1 MSFCIYDLFRIYNK
15 IEDRNLYG
23 LRNFIFILW
32 FCKTGGIILNLVFA
46 AIVTIWAAWLI
57 IKRYK
62 AQTVLF
68 MAGGILIAGSVIMDF
83 GTVLPSGKSTGMWS
97 FDLFELIRTLFSS
110 RLAGLG
116 LNIMAVGGFARY
128 MDHIGASNALVH
140 LTIKPLMKLKSPYI
154 VMSACWVLGMFL
166 GLAINSASGL
176 AMLLMVT
183 MFPILVA
190 LGVSRISATAAIATT
205 LCLDWSPSDTGTILA
220 AEISGYDPVIYWH
233 TFQIPIA
240 CLVIPAVA
248 VAHYFTQKIM
258 DKRDGHIVKAVDSST
273 VQVHADTADE
283 KKALEEHPPAFF
295 AILPVI
301 PLALILIFSPLCIP
315 SVEMNIIM
323 AMFIGTT
330 IGMFAQLFRT
340 RDPKR
345 VCEEIQVFFDGMGRQ
360 LANVITIIIAGEFFA
375 RGLTVTGSI
384 DAMIQ
389 GAQHTGFG
397 ASGLTLVMI
406 GIIAACAVIMGSGN
420 APFFAFA
427 NLVPDIA
434 AKTGVEAAFMIM
446 PMHLIASS
454 ARAISPI
461 TGVIIVASG
470 MAGISPFDLVKRTAI
485 PMIVS
490 CVLIVVGNF
499 MIFG

>member
-1 MSFCIYDLFRIYNK
+1 MNLLF
-15 IEDRNLYG
+15 
-23 LRNFIFILW
+23 
-32 FCKTGGIILNLVFA
+32 TALV
-46 AIVTIWAAWLI
+46 VVWAAWLI
-57 IKRYK
+57 LKKYK

-68 MAGGILIAGSVIMDF
+68 LAGAILLSGSMIMEW
-83 GTVLPSGKSTGMWS
+83 GTIMPSGKSTGMWS
-97 FDLFELIRTLFSS
+97 FDLFELIRSLFAN
-110 RLAGLG
+110 RVAGLG

-128 MDHIGASNALVH
+128 MDKIGASNALVS
-140 LTIKPLMKLKSPYI
+140 LTIRPLMLLKSPYI

-205 LCLDWSPSDTGTILA
+205 LCLDWSPSDTGTIFA
-220 AEISGYDPVIYWH
+220 AEIAGYDPVVYWH

-240 CLVIPAVA
+240 CVVIPFVA
-248 VAHYFTQKIM
+248 VAHYLTQKYM
-258 DKRDGHIVKAVDSST
+258 DKRDGHV
-273 VQVHADTADE
+273 VQALDPADVSVNIETEDE
-283 KKALEEHPPAFF
+283 KKAATSHPPKIY

-315 SVEMNIIM
+315 TVKMNIIM

-330 IGMFAQLFRT
+330 IGMVAQFIRT
-340 RDPKR
+340 RDAQATFADLQ
-345 VCEEIQVFFDGMGRQ
+345 IFFDGMGRQ

-375 RGLTVTGSI
+375 KGLTSTGSI

-389 GAQHTGFG
+389 GAQTTGFG

-406 GIIAACAVIMGSGN
+406 GIIAVCAIIMGSGN

-427 NLVPDIA
+427 NLVPAIA
-434 AKTGVEAAFMIM
+434 EKTGVAASFMIM

-485 PMIVS
+485 PMAVS
-490 CVLIVVGNF
+490 CLLIVIGNF
-499 MIFG
+499 VIFG

>member
-1 MSFCIYDLFRIYNK
+1 MNLLF
-15 IEDRNLYG
+15 
-23 LRNFIFILW
+23 
-32 FCKTGGIILNLVFA
+32 TALV
-46 AIVTIWAAWLI
+46 VVWAAWLI
-57 IKRYK
+57 LKKYK

-68 MAGGILIAGSVIMDF
+68 LAGAILLSGSMIMEW
-83 GTVLPSGKSTGMWS
+83 GTIMPSGKSTGMWS
-97 FDLFELIRTLFSS
+97 FDLFELIRTLFAN
-110 RLAGLG
+110 RVAGLG

-128 MDHIGASNALVH
+128 MDKIGASNALVS
-140 LTIKPLMKLKSPYI
+140 LTIRPLMLLKSPYI

-205 LCLDWSPSDTGTILA
+205 LCLDWSPSDTGTIFA
-220 AEISGYDPVIYWH
+220 AEIAGFDPVVYWH

-240 CLVIPAVA
+240 CVVIPFVA
-248 VAHYFTQKIM
+248 VAHYLTQKYM
-258 DKRDGHIVKAVDSST
+258 DKRDGHVVKAMDPSEVAVNIET
-273 VQVHADTADE
+273 EDE
-283 KKALEEHPPAFF
+283 KKAATSHPPKIY

-315 SVEMNIIM
+315 TVKMNIIM

-330 IGMFAQLFRT
+330 IGMVAQFIRT
-340 RDPKR
+340 RDAKSTFADLQ
-345 VCEEIQVFFDGMGRQ
+345 IFFDGMGRQ

-375 RGLTVTGSI
+375 KGLTSTGSI

-389 GAQHTGFG
+389 GAQTTGFG
-397 ASGLTLVMI
+397 ATGLTLVMI
-406 GIIAACAVIMGSGN
+406 GIIAVCAIIMGSGN

-427 NLVPDIA
+427 NLVPAIA
-434 AKTGVEAAFMIM
+434 EKTGVAASFMIM

-485 PMIVS
+485 PMAVS
-490 CVLIVVGNF
+490 CILIVVANF
-499 MIFG
+499 VIFG

>member
-1 MSFCIYDLFRIYNK
+1 MNLLFTA
-15 IEDRNLYG
+15 L
-23 LRNFIFILW
+23 
-32 FCKTGGIILNLVFA
+32 
-46 AIVTIWAAWLI
+46 IVVWAAWLI
-57 IKRYK
+57 LKKYK
-62 AQTVLF
+62 PQTVLF
-68 MAGGILIAGSVIMDF
+68 VAGGLLLAGSMIMSW
-83 GTVLPSGKSTGMWS
+83 GTILPAGKSTGMWS
-97 FDLFELIRTLFSS
+97 FDIFELIRTLFAN
-110 RLAGLG
+110 RLSGLG

-128 MDHIGASNALVH
+128 MDKIGASNALVA
-140 LTIKPLMKLKSPYI
+140 LTIRPLMLLKSPYI

-205 LCLDWSPSDTGTILA
+205 LCLDWSPSDTGTIFA
-220 AEISGYDPVIYWH
+220 AEIAGFDPVIYWH

-240 CLVIPAVA
+240 CAVIPCVA
-248 VAHYFTQKIM
+248 IAHYLTQKIM
-258 DKRDGHIVKAVDSST
+258 DKRDGHIVRALDPAEVSVNIET
-273 VQVHADTADE
+273 EDE
-283 KKALEEHPPAFF
+283 KKAALSHPPKIYAL
-295 AILPVI
+295 LPII

-315 SVEMNIIM
+315 GIKMNIIM
-323 AMFIGTT
+323 AMLMGTA
-330 IGMFAQLFRT
+330 IGMIAQFFRT
-340 RDPKR
+340 RDLK
-345 VCEEIQVFFDGMGRQ
+345 EIFSEIQIFFDGMGKQ
-360 LANVITIIIAGEFFA
+360 LANVITIVIAGEFFA
-375 RGLTVTGSI
+375 KGLTSTGSI

-389 GAQHTGFG
+389 GAQTTGFG

-406 GIIAACAVIMGSGN
+406 AIIAVCAILMGSGN

-427 NLVPDIA
+427 NLVPAIA
-434 AKTGVEAAFMIM
+434 AKTGVAASFMVL

-485 PMIVS
+485 PMAVS
-490 CVLIVVGNF
+490 CILIVVANF
-499 MIFG
+499 VIFG

>member
-1 MSFCIYDLFRIYNK
+1 MNLLFTA
-15 IEDRNLYG
+15 L
-23 LRNFIFILW
+23 
-32 FCKTGGIILNLVFA
+32 
-46 AIVTIWAAWLI
+46 IVVWAAWLI
-57 IKRYK
+57 LKKYK
-62 AQTVLF
+62 PQTVLF
-68 MAGGILIAGSVIMDF
+68 VAGGLLLAGSMIMSW
-83 GTVLPSGKSTGMWS
+83 GTILPAGKSTGMWS
-97 FDLFELIRTLFSS
+97 FDIFELIRTLFAN
-110 RLAGLG
+110 RLSGLG

-128 MDHIGASNALVH
+128 MDKIGASNALVA
-140 LTIKPLMKLKSPYI
+140 LTIRPLMLLKSPYI

-205 LCLDWSPSDTGTILA
+205 LCLDWSPSDTGTIFA
-220 AEISGYDPVIYWH
+220 AEIAGFDPVIYWH

-240 CLVIPAVA
+240 CAVIPCVA
-248 VAHYFTQKIM
+248 IAHYLTQKIM
-258 DKRDGHIVKAVDSST
+258 DKRDGHIVRALDPAEVSVNIET
-273 VQVHADTADE
+273 EDE
-283 KKALEEHPPAFF
+283 KKAALSHPPKIYAL
-295 AILPVI
+295 LPII

-315 SVEMNIIM
+315 GIKMNIIM
-323 AMFIGTT
+323 AMLMGTA
-330 IGMFAQLFRT
+330 IGMIAQFFRT
-340 RDPKR
+340 RDLK
-345 VCEEIQVFFDGMGRQ
+345 ETFSEIQIFLDGMGKQ
-360 LANVITIIIAGEFFA
+360 LANVITIVIAGEFFA
-375 RGLTVTGSI
+375 KGLTSTGSI

-389 GAQHTGFG
+389 GAQTTGFG

-406 GIIAACAVIMGSGN
+406 AIIAVCAILMGSGN

-427 NLVPDIA
+427 NLVPAIA
-434 AKTGVEAAFMIM
+434 AKTGVAASFMVL

-485 PMIVS
+485 PMAVS
-490 CVLIVVGNF
+490 CILIVVANF
-499 MIFG
+499 VIFG

>member
-1 MSFCIYDLFRIYNK
+1 MNLLFTA
-15 IEDRNLYG
+15 L
-23 LRNFIFILW
+23 
-32 FCKTGGIILNLVFA
+32 
-46 AIVTIWAAWLI
+46 IVVWAAWLI
-57 IKRYK
+57 LKKYK
-62 AQTVLF
+62 PQTVLF
-68 MAGGILIAGSVIMDF
+68 VAGGLLLAGSMIMSW
-83 GTVLPSGKSTGMWS
+83 GTILPAGKSTGMWS
-97 FDLFELIRTLFSS
+97 FDIFELIRTLFAN
-110 RLAGLG
+110 RLSGLG

-128 MDHIGASNALVH
+128 MDKIGASNALVA
-140 LTIKPLMKLKSPYI
+140 LTIRPLMLLKSPYI

-205 LCLDWSPSDTGTILA
+205 LCLDWSPSDTGTIFA
-220 AEISGYDPVIYWH
+220 AEIAGFDPVIYWH

-240 CLVIPAVA
+240 CAVIPCVA
-248 VAHYFTQKIM
+248 IAHYLTQKIM
-258 DKRDGHIVKAVDSST
+258 DKRDGHIVRALDPAEVSVNIET
-273 VQVHADTADE
+273 EDE
-283 KKALEEHPPAFF
+283 KKAALSHPPKIYAL
-295 AILPVI
+295 LPII

-315 SVEMNIIM
+315 GIKMNIIM
-323 AMFIGTT
+323 AMLMGTA
-330 IGMFAQLFRT
+330 IGMIAQFFRT
-340 RDPKR
+340 RYLKKTFS
-345 VCEEIQVFFDGMGRQ
+345 EIQIFFDGMGKQ
-360 LANVITIIIAGEFFA
+360 LANVITIVIAGEFFA
-375 RGLTVTGSI
+375 KGLTSTGSI

-389 GAQHTGFG
+389 GAQTTGFG

-406 GIIAACAVIMGSGN
+406 AIIAVCAILMGSGN

-427 NLVPDIA
+427 NLVPAIA
-434 AKTGVEAAFMIM
+434 AKTGVAASFMVL

-485 PMIVS
+485 PMAVS
-490 CVLIVVGNF
+490 CILIVVANF
-499 MIFG
+499 VIFG

>member
-1 MSFCIYDLFRIYNK
+1 MNLLF
-15 IEDRNLYG
+15 
-23 LRNFIFILW
+23 
-32 FCKTGGIILNLVFA
+32 TALV
-46 AIVTIWAAWLI
+46 VVWAAWLI
-57 IKRYK
+57 LKKYK

-68 MAGGILIAGSVIMDF
+68 LAGAILLAGSMIMEW
-83 GTVLPSGKSTGMWS
+83 GTIMPSGKSTGMWS
-97 FDLFELIRTLFSS
+97 FDLFELIRTLFAN
-110 RLAGLG
+110 RVAGLG

-128 MDHIGASNALVH
+128 MDKIGASNALVS
-140 LTIKPLMKLKSPYI
+140 LTIRPLMLLKSPYI

-205 LCLDWSPSDTGTILA
+205 LCLDWSPSDTGTIFA
-220 AEISGYDPVIYWH
+220 AEIAGFDPVVYWH

-240 CLVIPAVA
+240 CVVIPCVA
-248 VAHYFTQKIM
+248 VAHYLTQKYM
-258 DKRDGHIVKAVDSST
+258 DKRDGHVVKAMDPSEVSVNIET
-273 VQVHADTADE
+273 EDE
-283 KKALEEHPPAFF
+283 KKAATSHPPKIY

-315 SVEMNIIM
+315 TVKMNIIM

-330 IGMFAQLFRT
+330 IGMVAQFIRT
-340 RDPKR
+340 RDAKSTFADLQ
-345 VCEEIQVFFDGMGRQ
+345 IFFDGMGRQ

-375 RGLTVTGSI
+375 KGLTSTGSI

-389 GAQHTGFG
+389 GAQTTGFG
-397 ASGLTLVMI
+397 ATGLTLVMI
-406 GIIAACAVIMGSGN
+406 GIIAVCAIIMGSGN

-427 NLVPDIA
+427 NLVPAIA
-434 AKTGVEAAFMIM
+434 EKTGVAASFMIM

-485 PMIVS
+485 PMAVS
-490 CVLIVVGNF
+490 CILIVVANF
-499 MIFG
+499 VIFG

>member
-1 MSFCIYDLFRIYNK
+1 MNLLF
-15 IEDRNLYG
+15 
-23 LRNFIFILW
+23 
-32 FCKTGGIILNLVFA
+32 TALV
-46 AIVTIWAAWLI
+46 VVWAAWLI
-57 IKRYK
+57 LKKYK

-68 MAGGILIAGSVIMDF
+68 LAGAILLSGSMIMEW
-83 GTVLPSGKSTGMWS
+83 GTIMPSGKSTGMWS
-97 FDLFELIRTLFSS
+97 FDLFELIRSLFAN
-110 RLAGLG
+110 RVAGLG

-128 MDHIGASNALVH
+128 MDKIGASNALVS
-140 LTIKPLMKLKSPYI
+140 LTIRPLMLLKSPYI

-205 LCLDWSPSDTGTILA
+205 LCLDWSPSDTGTIFA
-220 AEISGYDPVIYWH
+220 AEIAGFDPVVYWH

-240 CLVIPAVA
+240 CVVIPFVA
-248 VAHYFTQKIM
+248 VAHYLTQKYM
-258 DKRDGHIVKAVDSST
+258 DKRDGHV
-273 VQVHADTADE
+273 VQAMDPSEVSVNIETEDE
-283 KKALEEHPPAFF
+283 KKAATSHPPKIY

-315 SVEMNIIM
+315 TVKMNIIM

-330 IGMFAQLFRT
+330 IGMVAQFIRTHNAKATFADLQ
-340 RDPKR
+340 
-345 VCEEIQVFFDGMGRQ
+345 IFFDGMGRQ
-360 LANVITIIIAGEFFA
+360 LSNVITIIIAGEFFA
-375 RGLTVTGSI
+375 KGLTSTGSI

-389 GAQHTGFG
+389 GAQTTGFG

-406 GIIAACAVIMGSGN
+406 GIIAVCAIIMGSGN

-427 NLVPDIA
+427 NLVPAIA
-434 AKTGVEAAFMIM
+434 EKTGVAASFMIM

-485 PMIVS
+485 PMAVS
-490 CVLIVVGNF
+490 CILIVVANF
-499 MIFG
+499 VIFG

>member
-1 MSFCIYDLFRIYNK
+1 M
-15 IEDRNLYG
+15 
-23 LRNFIFILW
+23 
-32 FCKTGGIILNLVFA
+32 GGIILNLIFA
-46 AIVTIWAAWLI
+46 AIVTVWAGWLI

-68 MAGGILIAGSVIMDF
+68 MAGGILLAGSVIMEF
-83 GTVLPSGKSTGMWS
+83 GTIMPSGKSTGMWS
-97 FDLFELIRTLFSS
+97 FDLFELIRSLFAN
-110 RLAGLG
+110 RVAGLG

-128 MDHIGASNALVH
+128 MDKIGASSALVH
-140 LTIKPLMKLKSPYI
+140 LTIRPLMKLKSPYI
-154 VMSACWVLGMFL
+154 VMSACWILGMFL

-220 AEISGYDPVIYWH
+220 AEIAGYDPVIYWH

-240 CLVIPAVA
+240 MLVIPCVA

-258 DKRDGHIVKAVDSST
+258 DKRDGHVVKALDPHDVS
-273 VQVHADTADE
+273 VNAGTAEE
-283 KKALEEHPPAFF
+283 KKAMEEKTPLIF

-301 PLALILIFSPLCIP
+301 PLGLILTFSPLCIP
-315 SVEMNIIM
+315 TVKMNIIM
-323 AMFIGTT
+323 AMFIGTAL
-330 IGMFAQLFRT
+330 GMVAQLIRT
-340 RDPKR
+340 HDAKR
-345 VCEEIQVFFDGMGRQ
+345 VCEELQIFFDGMGRQ

-375 RGLTVTGSI
+375 KGLTATGSI
-384 DAMIQ
+384 DAMIN

-397 ASGLTLVMI
+397 AAGLTLVMV
-406 GIIAACAVIMGSGN
+406 GIIAACSIIMGSGN

-434 AKTGVEAAFMIM
+434 AKTGTAAAFMIL

-461 TGVIIVASG
+461 TGVIIVSSG

-485 PMIVS
+485 PMVVS
-490 CVLIVVGNF
+490 CALIIVGNF
-499 MIFG
+499 MFFG

>member
-1 MSFCIYDLFRIYNK
+1 MNLLF
-15 IEDRNLYG
+15 
-23 LRNFIFILW
+23 
-32 FCKTGGIILNLVFA
+32 TALV
-46 AIVTIWAAWLI
+46 VVWAAWLI
-57 IKRYK
+57 LKKYK

-68 MAGGILIAGSVIMDF
+68 IAGAILLSGSMIMEW
-83 GTVLPSGKSTGMWS
+83 GTIMPSGKSTGMWS
-97 FDLFELIRTLFSS
+97 FDLFELIRTLFAN
-110 RLAGLG
+110 RVAGLG

-128 MDHIGASNALVH
+128 MDKIGASNALVS
-140 LTIKPLMKLKSPYI
+140 LTIRPLMLLKSPYI

-205 LCLDWSPSDTGTILA
+205 LCLDWSPSDTGTIFA
-220 AEISGYDPVIYWH
+220 AEIAGFDPVVYWH

-240 CLVIPAVA
+240 CVVIPFVA
-248 VAHYFTQKIM
+248 VAHYLTQKYM
-258 DKRDGHIVKAVDSST
+258 DKRDGHVVKAMDPSEVAVNIET
-273 VQVHADTADE
+273 EDE
-283 KKALEEHPPAFF
+283 KKAATSHPPKIY

-315 SVEMNIIM
+315 TVKMNIIM

-330 IGMFAQLFRT
+330 IGMVAQFIRT
-340 RDPKR
+340 RDAKSTFADLQ
-345 VCEEIQVFFDGMGRQ
+345 IFFDGMGRQ

-375 RGLTVTGSI
+375 KGLTSTGSI

-389 GAQHTGFG
+389 GAQTTGFG
-397 ASGLTLVMI
+397 ATGLTLVMI
-406 GIIAACAVIMGSGN
+406 GIIAVCAIIMGSGN

-427 NLVPDIA
+427 NLVPAIA
-434 AKTGVEAAFMIM
+434 EKTGVAASFMIM

-485 PMIVS
+485 PMAVS
-490 CVLIVVGNF
+490 CILIVVANF
-499 MIFG
+499 VIFG

>member
-1 MSFCIYDLFRIYNK
+1 MNLLF
-15 IEDRNLYG
+15 
-23 LRNFIFILW
+23 
-32 FCKTGGIILNLVFA
+32 TALV
-46 AIVTIWAAWLI
+46 VVWAAWLI
-57 IKRYK
+57 LKKYK

-68 MAGGILIAGSVIMDF
+68 IAGAILLSGSMIMEW
-83 GTVLPSGKSTGMWS
+83 GTIMPSGKSTGMWS
-97 FDLFELIRTLFSS
+97 FDLFELIRTLFAN
-110 RLAGLG
+110 RVAGLG

-128 MDHIGASNALVH
+128 MDKIGASNALVS
-140 LTIKPLMKLKSPYI
+140 LTIRPLMLLKSPYI

-205 LCLDWSPSDTGTILA
+205 LCLDWSPSDTGTIFA
-220 AEISGYDPVIYWH
+220 AEIAGFDPVVYWH

-240 CLVIPAVA
+240 CVVIPFVA
-248 VAHYFTQKIM
+248 VAHYLTQKYM
-258 DKRDGHIVKAVDSST
+258 DKRDGHVVKAMDPSEVAVNIET
-273 VQVHADTADE
+273 EDE
-283 KKALEEHPPAFF
+283 KKAATSHPPKIY

-315 SVEMNIIM
+315 TVKMNIIM

-330 IGMFAQLFRT
+330 IGMVAQFIRT
-340 RDPKR
+340 RDAKTTFADLQ
-345 VCEEIQVFFDGMGRQ
+345 IFFDGMGRQ

-375 RGLTVTGSI
+375 KGLTSTGSI

-389 GAQHTGFG
+389 GAQTTGFG
-397 ASGLTLVMI
+397 ATGLTLVMI
-406 GIIAACAVIMGSGN
+406 GIIAVCAIIMGSGN

-427 NLVPDIA
+427 NLVPAIA
-434 AKTGVEAAFMIM
+434 EKTGVAASFMIM

-485 PMIVS
+485 PMAVS
-490 CVLIVVGNF
+490 CILIVVANF
-499 MIFG
+499 VIFG

>member
-1 MSFCIYDLFRIYNK
+1 MNLLF
-15 IEDRNLYG
+15 
-23 LRNFIFILW
+23 
-32 FCKTGGIILNLVFA
+32 TALV
-46 AIVTIWAAWLI
+46 VVWAAWLI
-57 IKRYK
+57 LKKYK

-68 MAGGILIAGSVIMDF
+68 LAGAILLSGSMIMEW
-83 GTVLPSGKSTGMWS
+83 GTIMPSGKSTGMWS
-97 FDLFELIRTLFSS
+97 FDLFELIRTLFAN
-110 RLAGLG
+110 RVAGLG

-128 MDHIGASNALVH
+128 MDKIGASNALVS
-140 LTIKPLMKLKSPYI
+140 LTIRPLMLLKSPYI

-205 LCLDWSPSDTGTILA
+205 LCLDWSPSDTGTIFA
-220 AEISGYDPVIYWH
+220 AEIAGFDPVVYWH

-240 CLVIPAVA
+240 CVVIPFVA
-248 VAHYFTQKIM
+248 VAHYLTQKYM
-258 DKRDGHIVKAVDSST
+258 DKRDGHVVKAMDPSEVSVNIET
-273 VQVHADTADE
+273 EDE
-283 KKALEEHPPAFF
+283 KKAATSHPPKIY

-315 SVEMNIIM
+315 TVKMNIIM

-330 IGMFAQLFRT
+330 IGMVAQFIRT
-340 RDPKR
+340 RDAKSTFADLQ
-345 VCEEIQVFFDGMGRQ
+345 IFFDGMGRQ

-375 RGLTVTGSI
+375 KGLTSTGSI

-389 GAQHTGFG
+389 GAQTTGFG
-397 ASGLTLVMI
+397 ATGLTLVMI
-406 GIIAACAVIMGSGN
+406 GIIAVCAIIMGSGN

-427 NLVPDIA
+427 NLVPAIA
-434 AKTGVEAAFMIM
+434 EKTGVAASFMIM

-470 MAGISPFDLVKRTAI
+470 MAGICPFDLVKRTAI
-485 PMIVS
+485 PMAVS
-490 CVLIVVGNF
+490 CILIVVANF
-499 MIFG
+499 VIFG

>member
-1 MSFCIYDLFRIYNK
+1 MNLLFTA
-15 IEDRNLYG
+15 L
-23 LRNFIFILW
+23 
-32 FCKTGGIILNLVFA
+32 
-46 AIVTIWAAWLI
+46 IVVWAAWLI
-57 IKRYK
+57 LKKYK
-62 AQTVLF
+62 PQTVLF
-68 MAGGILIAGSVIMDF
+68 VAGGLLLAGSMIMSW
-83 GTVLPSGKSTGMWS
+83 GTILPAGKSTGMWS
-97 FDLFELIRTLFSS
+97 FDIFELIRTLFAN
-110 RLAGLG
+110 RLSGLG

-128 MDHIGASNALVH
+128 MDKIGASNALVA
-140 LTIKPLMKLKSPYI
+140 LTIRPLMLLKSPYI

-205 LCLDWSPSDTGTILA
+205 LCLDWSPSDTGTIFA
-220 AEISGYDPVIYWH
+220 AELAGFDPVIYWH

-240 CLVIPAVA
+240 CAVIPCVA
-248 VAHYFTQKIM
+248 IAHYLTQKIM
-258 DKRDGHIVKAVDSST
+258 DKRDGHIVRALDPAEVSVNIET
-273 VQVHADTADE
+273 EDE
-283 KKALEEHPPAFF
+283 KKAALSHPPKIYAL
-295 AILPVI
+295 LPII

-315 SVEMNIIM
+315 GIKMNIIM
-323 AMFIGTT
+323 AMLMGTA
-330 IGMFAQLFRT
+330 IGMIAQFFRT
-340 RDPKR
+340 RDLK
-345 VCEEIQVFFDGMGRQ
+345 ETFSEIQILFDGMGKQ
-360 LANVITIIIAGEFFA
+360 LANVITIVIAGEFFA
-375 RGLTVTGSI
+375 KGLTSTGSI

-389 GAQHTGFG
+389 GAQTTGFG

-406 GIIAACAVIMGSGN
+406 AIIAVCAILMGSGN

-427 NLVPDIA
+427 NLVPAIA
-434 AKTGVEAAFMIM
+434 AKTGVAASFMIL

-485 PMIVS
+485 PMAVS
-490 CVLIVVGNF
+490 CILIVVANF
-499 MIFG
+499 VIFG

>member
-1 MSFCIYDLFRIYNK
+1 MDGHFPRDCPSLDFHKL
-15 IEDRNLYG
+15 EDDG
-23 LRNFIFILW
+23 SIVPIHIFT
-32 FCKTGGIILNLVFA
+32 KEVRGNVILNLIFA
-46 AIVTIWAAWLI
+46 AIVTIWAGWLI
-57 IKRYK
+57 IRRYK
-62 AQTVLF
+62 PQTVLF
-68 MAGGILIAGSVIMDF
+68 MAGGLLLAGSMIM
-83 GTVLPSGKSTGMWS
+83 GWGSIMPAGKSTGMWS
-97 FDLFELIRTLFSS
+97 FDLFELIRSLFAN

-128 MDHIGASNALVH
+128 MDKIGASNALVN
-140 LTIKPLMKLKSPYI
+140 LTITPLMKLKSPYI

-220 AEISGYDPVIYWH
+220 AEISGFDPVIYWH

-240 CLVIPAVA
+240 CVVIPVVA

-258 DKRDGHIVKAVDSST
+258 DKRDGHVVKAMSSSD
-273 VQVHADTADE
+273 VEVHAETEDE
-283 KKALEEHPPAFF
+283 KKALEAHPPVAF

-315 SVEMNIIM
+315 TVKMNIIM
-323 AMFIGTT
+323 AMFIGTA
-330 IGMFAQLFRT
+330 IGMVAQLLRT
-340 RDPKR
+340 RDSKR
-345 VCEEIQVFFDGMGRQ
+345 VCEELQIFFEGMGRQ

-375 RGLTVTGSI
+375 KGLTVTGSI

-397 ASGLTLVMI
+397 AYGLTLVMI
-406 GIIAACAVIMGSGN
+406 GIIAACSIIMGSGN

-434 AKTGVEAAFMIM
+434 AKTGVQAAFMIL

-485 PMIVS
+485 PMAIS
-490 CVLIVVGNF
+490 CVLIVAANF
-499 MIFG
+499 VFFG